1 MDYLL
6 GGTAAVCAG
15 FFSNPLDVIKTRQ
28 QLQGEL
34 QTAKGSPQPYKGLY
48 QSFRSIIKAE
58 GLKGLQKGLGSALT
72 FQFVLNSSRLGL
84 YQTVD
89 DWNLTKLDKDN
100 GQRSPTLC
108 LFWGGVAGVLGSA
121 LGCPFYMIK
130 TQVQAQ
136 SVGKYAVG
144 HQHHHK
150 NTLSALIN
158 TIKQQGFFG
167 LWRGVTGIVPR
178 TAVASSAQLA
188 TFSTTKDFLVQYELF
203 KNSVLL
209 TAIGSS
215 MTSSFCAVV
224 CMTPFD
230 VVATRVFNQGVDKN
244 GKGLLYKNI
253 FDCFLKT
260 FRHEGLKGL
269 YKGFVPNYCRTA
281 PHSILNLTFWE
292 QFKKLRNTYL
302 PKEEGKS

>member
-6 GGTAAVCAG
+6 GGSAAVCAG

-34 QTAKGSPQPYKGLY
+34 QKTTRGSSQPYKGLF
-48 QSFRSIIKAE
+48 QSIRSVIKAE
-58 GLKGLQKGLGSALT
+58 GLWGLQKGLGSALT

-89 DWNLTKLDKDN
+89 DLNWTRFEKDN
-100 GQRSPTLC
+100 SQRSPVLC
-108 LFWGGVAGVLGSA
+108 VFWGGVSGCLGSA

-130 TQVQAQ
+130 TQIQAQ

-144 HQHHHK
+144 YQHHHK

-158 TIKQQGFFG
+158 TVNKQGFFG
-167 LWRGVTGIVPR
+167 LWRGFSGIVPR
-178 TAVASSAQLA
+178 TVVASSAQLGS
-188 TFSTTKDFLVQYELF
+188 FSTCKDFLVQYEVFQKSL
-203 KNSVLL
+203 LL
-209 TAIGSS
+209 TAISSS
-215 MTSSFCAVV
+215 MASSFCAVV

-230 VVATRVFNQGVDKN
+230 VVATRMFNQGVDSN

-253 FDCFLKT
+253 VDCAMKT
-260 FRHEGLKGL
+260 FRYEGLKGL

-292 QFKKLRNTYL
+292 QFKKWKNMYW
-302 PKEEGKS
+302 PKEEIV